1 MIYMKEFILN
11 NIDKICI
18 SLGGI
23 FLFEILMKYNNLKY
37 YNEYANTKIKNEKI
51 YQIEMYKKT
60 NINNYP
66 FNNLFNRHNKLGNL
80 YHIKFINT
88 NLIRNR
94 FFNSLT
100 IVLKNNDTDYK
111 IYNNIQFI
119 NPKNYLFYDNDKIFD
134 IIISNL
140 YTKKDCNNFLNVVQ
154 KYKNDTNIKYKII
167 QSCYTYCL
175 YDSDRLI
182 YISNDKNDLLIASL
196 DENLKYFYISII
208 CSIFAYFYKNK

>member
-37 YNEYANTKIKNEKI
+37 YNEYANIQIKNEKI

-60 NINNYP
+60 NINKTNINKTNINK
-66 FNNLFNRHNKLGNL
+66 FNNIFD
-80 YHIKFINT
+80 IKFIN
-88 NLIRNR
+88 IPYNR
-94 FFNSLT
+94 FLHSISIIF
-100 IVLKNNDTDYK
+100 KNDDKYK
-111 IYNNIQFI
+111 IYDNAKFI
-119 NPKNYLFYDNDKIFD
+119 NPQNYLFYDNDKIFD

-167 QSCYTYCL
+167 KSCYTHCL
-175 YDSDRLI
+175 YDSDRLK
-182 YISNDKNDLLIASL
+182 YICDDKNYLLIASL

>member
-1 MIYMKEFILN
+1 MKEFILN

-37 YNEYANTKIKNEKI
+37 HNEYANTKIKNEKI

-80 YHIKFINT
+80 YYIKFINT

-154 KYKNDTNIKYKII
+154 KYKNYTNIKYKII

-175 YDSDRLI
+175 YDSDRLK
-182 YISNDKNDLLIASL
+182 YICNDKNDLLIASL

>member
-37 YNEYANTKIKNEKI
+37 HNEYANTKIKNEKI

-80 YHIKFINT
+80 YYIKFINT

-154 KYKNDTNIKYKII
+154 KYKNYTNIKYKII

-175 YDSDRLI
+175 YDSDRLK
-182 YISNDKNDLLIASL
+182 YICNDKNDLLIASL